1 MGNIEELGSKTYRG
15 IWRILIRAF
24 RVPYR
29 PPVLPTRA
37 GEQYEAFKPAKG
49 FLRYMKFWFWFG
61 MVIVLAAEIVGLCF
75 GYVAEPFFA
84 FIGGSIGG
92 SITIATSLLA
102 YLAIYLRFDTTWYV
116 FNERSMRLRRGIW
129 TIRESTITFENVQNV
144 KISQGPVQRLFGIFD
159 LVVETAGGGQ
169 SLESVHHQ
177 VADHVGLIEGVQDAK
192 RIQQM
197 ILSKLRK
204 SNSAGLGD
212 EGDDEERTWSTAHL
226 KLLREIRD
234 VAKAL
239 ENNILRIS

>member
-1 MGNIEELGSKTYRG
+1 MSNIEELGSRTYRG

-49 FLRYMKFWFWFG
+49 FLRYMKFWFWLG
-61 MVIVLAAEIVGLCF
+61 MVVVLVAEIIGIYF
-75 GYVAEPFFA
+75 GYDAVPIFA
-84 FIGGSIGG
+84 IIGGSIGAA
-92 SITIATSLLA
+92 ITFASSLLA

-144 KISQGPVQRLFGIFD
+144 KISQGPIQRLFGIFD

-169 SLESVHHQ
+169 SLETAHHQ
-177 VADHVGLIEGVQDAK
+177 VAEHVGLIEGVQDAK

-197 ILSKLRK
+197 ILSKLRQSK
-204 SNSAGLGD
+204 SAGLGD
-212 EGDDEERTWSTAHL
+212 EGDDHEQTWSAAHVKML
-226 KLLREIRD
+226 VEIRD
-234 VAKAL
+234 IVQAL
-239 ENNILRIS
+239 ESNVVRIS